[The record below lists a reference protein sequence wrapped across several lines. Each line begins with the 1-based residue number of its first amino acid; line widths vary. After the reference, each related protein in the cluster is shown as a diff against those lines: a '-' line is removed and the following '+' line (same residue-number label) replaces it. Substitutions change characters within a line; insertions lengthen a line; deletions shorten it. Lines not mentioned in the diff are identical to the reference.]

1 MWLILGL
8 GIWAFTPSIEG
19 PWVRPCDRG
28 TQQLQ
33 SFRGPY
39 SHSQDILYQDVA
51 CSRILLR
58 FENLGRYETRPG
70 EIDFIFD
77 RVLVTVESS
86 EMLHDFQVRRVC
98 GASDWTLGRKKD
110 VTGLRCA
117 FFQRDRLIQVP
128 RAGEGRYGI
137 WKIEGDRLF
146 FGRLDRTTPG
156 TSPALRPQEWDLRPY
171 FKQP

>member
-1 MWLILGL
+1 MWLIFGL
-8 GIWAFTPSIEG
+8 GIWALSPSLEG
-19 PWVRPCDRG
+19 LWERPCDRG
-28 TQQLQ
+28 TRQFQ
-33 SFRGPY
+33 SFSGPH
-39 SHSQDILYQDVA
+39 SHSQDILYRDPS
-51 CSRILLR
+51 CSIPVLR

-70 EIDFIFD
+70 EIDFTFS

-86 EMLHDFQVRRVC
+86 EMLHDFRVRRVC
-98 GASDWTLGRKKD
+98 GASDWTLGLKKD

-137 WKIEGDRLF
+137 WKIEGAQLY
-146 FGRLDRTTPG
+146 FGRLDRATPG
-156 TSPALRPQEWDLRPY
+156 TSPALRPREWDLRPY